1 MANEIKD
8 KYGSTTALT
17 ISLASLASSTSG
29 VGRQSTLVDNSTSKY
44 QDILVYVKIK
54 QGTSPTGS
62 RGVYVYLIRDDAD
75 GTTPHRTDG
84 AGSSDAAWTASNAQ
98 IIGSMRNLSSPA
110 TGDVLYGEFVVN
122 RPGPKFGIGI
132 VHNTKVN
139 LDATGSSHWVRYVGL
154 NPEIQ

>member
-62 RGVYVYLIRDDAD
+62 RGVCV
-75 GTTPHRTDG
+75 H
-84 AGSSDAAWTASNAQ
+84 
-98 IIGSMRNLSSPA
+98 LS
-110 TGDVLYGEFVVN
+110 
-122 RPGPKFGIGI
+122 
-132 VHNTKVN
+132 
-139 LDATGSSHWVRYVGL
+139 
-154 NPEIQ
+154 